1 MKQDWGSLVPPGW
14 TVRHVAETGST
25 NDLAKEAGLTG
36 APERTLFVTDH
47 QLKGR
52 GRLDRTW
59 VEIPGSSL
67 LFSILF
73 RRSLPP
79 ILLTMICSLAACEAI
94 QRVAGI
100 SAEIKWPNDLMLNGR
115 KLAGVLTEVNWSRA
129 NPFVVVGIGINVNF
143 DPPQV
148 EGIPDTATSL
158 LREAGVEVSR
168 RELLREILLSLD
180 VLLTMEDAALEP
192 LVRDRWTARLWR
204 RRQKV
209 VIADDNTVLEGILE
223 GVNDEG
229 VLLLRLDDGTLTEV
243 RVGDVRI

>member
-1 MKQDWGSLVPPGW
+1 MEQDWSSLVPPGW
-14 TVRHVAETGST
+14 TVRYVVETGST
-25 NDLAKEAGLTG
+25 NDLAKEAGLAG
-36 APERTLFVTDH
+36 VPEKTLFVTDH

-52 GRLDRTW
+52 GRMDRTW
-59 VEIPGSSL
+59 VELPGSSL

-73 RRSLPP
+73 RRHLPP
-79 ILLTMICSLAACEAI
+79 ILLTMICSLAACEAL
-94 QRVAGI
+94 QRVAGVR
-100 SAEIKWPNDLMLNGR
+100 AEIKWPNDLILNGR
-115 KLAGVLTEVNWSRA
+115 KLAGVLTEVNWSQA

-143 DPPQV
+143 DPPLV

-180 VLLTMEDAALEP
+180 ALLAMEDRALER

-209 VIADDNTVLEGILE
+209 MVADGGTVLEGILE

-229 VLLLRLDDGTLTEV
+229 VLLLRLGDGTLTEV
-243 RVGDVRI
+243 RIGDVLI